1 MARTFLILPE
11 RRGFDR
17 KIKMKNIKDAKI
29 VVVKVGTSTL
39 TYPSGMLNLRRI
51 DSLVKTICDLQNSG
65 RRMILVS
72 SGAVSA
78 GLAKIGFLRRPDSIE
93 EKQAAAA
100 VGQCELM
107 NMYEARFA
115 SFGHKVAQILITRFS
130 VESDVMRRNAEGT
143 FRVLLEMGCI
153 PIVNENDS
161 VSYEGIKFGGNDL
174 LAAYV
179 AGIASADALINMSDV
194 DGLFDSDPRTNP
206 DAKLIR
212 RVEKFDDAILKMAGG
227 AGTARGT
234 GGMKAKI
241 NAAIIAAEAGIP
253 SMIVNGAN
261 PEILYDIMDGK
272 ECGTTFLVDK
282 L

>member
-1 MARTFLILPE
+1 MPQKWLNIL
-11 RRGFDR
+11 
-17 KIKMKNIKDAKI
+17 MKQIKDAKVI
-29 VVVKVGTSTL
+29 VVKVGSSTL

-51 DSLVKTICDLQNSG
+51 DSLVKTLCDLQNSG
-65 RRMILVS
+65 RQMILVS

-93 EKQAAAA
+93 ERQAAAA

-115 SFGHKVAQILITRFS
+115 SFGHKVAQILITRFT
-130 VESDVMRRNAEGT
+130 VENEIMRKNAEGT
-143 FRVLLEMGCI
+143 FRVLLEKGCI

-161 VSYEGIKFGGNDL
+161 VSYEGLEFGGNDL

-179 AGIASADALINMSDV
+179 SEIAKADLLINMSDV
-194 DGLFDSDPRTNP
+194 DGLYDANPRTNP
-206 DAKLIR
+206 NAKLIA
-212 RVEKFDDAILKMAGG
+212 RVEKFDDAIMKMAGG
-227 AGTARGT
+227 AGTERGT

-241 NAAIIAAEAGIP
+241 EAAIIASDAGIP

-272 ECGTTFLVDK
+272 PCGTTFAVEK
-282 L
+282 A